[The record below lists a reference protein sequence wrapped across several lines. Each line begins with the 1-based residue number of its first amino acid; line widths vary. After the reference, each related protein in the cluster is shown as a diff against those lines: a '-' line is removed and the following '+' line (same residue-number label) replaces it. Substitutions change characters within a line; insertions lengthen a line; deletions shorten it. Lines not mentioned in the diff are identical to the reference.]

1 MPSVIGRVLLFAAL
15 LLGLVAP
22 LAAQPKPTGEALAH
36 WMAYAYTTRDPRPVG
51 DLVQW
56 FVEEK
61 VLTTRPEM
69 VAPATGFLSVF
80 FRAHPDRV
88 EGWIA
93 PARAG
98 DDMTRATLAWALWIA
113 GRTDLARGLS
123 LKSDVRLDGEPPDLA
138 TTRPTSPLE
147 IDMQWGAFFADGDP
161 THVHNV
167 IEALDPSERRGA
179 DRKADEA
186 ALRAAAWSLAANVA
200 AHETVARAVEREIA
214 LRPPERRAILEKIVA
229 EAKAHRRGFPDADGE
244 FSAMLIIGDQSQA
257 AEFAKPH
264 GQAPKLSLIGR
275 AKTDQKVFVK
285 AVFTGPAVDGR
296 QECRVVWDVT
306 ITDPTGK
313 PWSGADLKNLEALK
327 GRIANRFDVFDARGF
342 PTLWF
347 EASDAPGVYT
357 IVAEIRDEI
366 GGKKLTLTRTIEYVK

>member
-1 MPSVIGRVLLFAAL
+1 MPRLIGRLVLLAAL
-15 LLGLVAP
+15 FLGLAAP

-36 WMAYAYTTRDPRPVG
+36 WMAHAYVTKDARPVG

-56 FVEEK
+56 FVDEK
-61 VLTTRPEM
+61 VLTTRPTM
-69 VAPATGFLSVF
+69 VAPATAFLSEF

-88 EGWIA
+88 EAWIA
-93 PARAG
+93 PAREA
-98 DDMTRATLAWALWIA
+98 DDMTRATVAWALWIA

-123 LKSDVRLDGEPPDLA
+123 PKSDVRLDGEPPNLA
-138 TTRPTSPLE
+138 ATRPTSPLE
-147 IDMQWGAFFADGDP
+147 IDMQWGAFFANGDP
-161 THVHNV
+161 SHVHNV
-167 IEALDPSERRGA
+167 IEALDPLGG

-186 ALRAAAWSLAANVA
+186 TIRAAAWSLAGNVA
-200 AHETVARAVEREIA
+200 AHEVVARAVEREIA
-214 LRPPERRAILEKIVA
+214 LRPPEKRALLEKVLA
-229 EAKAHRRGFPDADGE
+229 EAKAHRRPFPDADGE

-264 GQAPKLSLIGR
+264 GQAPKLSLVGR
-275 AKTDQKVFVK
+275 AKKDQKVFVK
-285 AVFTGPAVDGR
+285 ALFTGPAVNER
-296 QECRVVWDVT
+296 QDCRVVWDVT

-313 PWSGADLKNLEALK
+313 PWSGPDLKNLEALK

-347 EASDAPGVYT
+347 EESDPLGVYT

-366 GGKKLTLTRTIEYVK
+366 GGKKLKLTRTIEYVK